1 VTAEQMQEMQWVK
14 PEVVVQVRFV
24 EWTAEGRLR
33 LPKFLGIR
41 MDKTARYVVR
51 E

>member
-1 VTAEQMQEMQWVK
+1 MHEMQWVK

-24 EWTAEGRLR
+24 EWTAESRLR
-33 LPKFLGIR
+33 LPKFLGLR
-41 MDKTARYVVR
+41 TDKVARDVVR